1 MPTLINPADRTY
13 AVKFDGSWLKG
24 LSIHV
29 LNPNG
34 APSAPNA
41 WVNDNVKVTYHL
53 DPSTVDSRPLSS
65 QVEFFGGEGG
75 IYFAGDLKGYT
86 FSNDGMTSAPCDG
99 HHYTATNTGHF
110 TGIPHTYHGLAP
122 SANDKVAGGSG
133 DDWLEG
139 KTGNDTLFGEGGD
152 DYLDGG
158 IGNDYLDGGAG
169 DDTLIGGDGADSLR
183 GGDGDDYLLGGAG
196 NDQLLGGDGN
206 DAMSGG
212 DGDDSMLGGN
222 GNDSLLGGNGNDTMY
237 GDAGNDTLSGGDGD
251 DSLDGGSGNDTLSGG
266 AGNDTL
272 FGGAGNDYIM
282 GDAGMDIMSG
292 GTGNDTLVGGAD
304 SDGYIWNAG
313 TGTTFIVESAAD
325 AGTDILR
332 IGGTADLYVLK
343 VGTHLALGATT
354 DNLAV
359 IYNWYVD
366 AGLEIINI
374 GGKNYSAQYVASLA
388 TQIQSASVA
397 VMHAPCSAFAT
408 PQSIDFSTLAP
419 SEDVCLSG
427 ISEDMMALDLV

>member
-1 MPTLINPADRTY
+1 MGKNFTLKEILTMPTLINPADRTY
-13 AVKFDGSWLKG
+13 AVNFDGSWLKG
-24 LSIHV
+24 MSIHV

-34 APSAPNA
+34 APNTPNA

-75 IYFAGDLKGYT
+75 IHFAGDLKGYT

-99 HHYTATNTGHF
+99 DHYTATNTGHF

-122 SANDKVAGGSG
+122 STNDKVSGGSG

-158 IGNDYLDGGAG
+158 IGNDYLDGGSGDDNLIGDAG
-169 DDTLIGGDGADSLR
+169 DDTLIGGDGS
-183 GGDGDDYLLGGAG
+183 DYLLGGSG
-196 NDQLLGGDGN
+196 NDKMQGD
-206 DAMSGG
+206 
-212 DGDDSMLGGN
+212 N
-222 GNDSLLGGNGNDTMY
+222 GNDL
-237 GDAGNDTLSGGDGD
+237 LSGGEGN
-251 DSLDGGSGNDTLSGG
+251 DSLDGGAGNDTLSGG

-313 TGTTFIVESAAD
+313 TGTTYVVESAAD
-325 AGTDILR
+325 AGTDILM
-332 IGGTADLYVLK
+332 IGGTTNLYVLK
-343 VGTHLALGATT
+343 IGTHLALGATT

-359 IYNWYVD
+359 VYNWYAD
-366 AGLEIINI
+366 AGLERINI
-374 GGKNYSAQYVASLA
+374 GGKDYLTQQVASLA
-388 TQIQSASVA
+388 TEVQSTSVA
-397 VMHAPCSAFAT
+397 VMHAPFSAAM
-408 PQSIDFSTLAP
+408 PQAIDFSTLVP
-419 SEDVCLSG
+419 SEDVCVSG
-427 ISEDMMALDLV
+427 ISEELMALDLV